1 MRVPADRIRLV
12 LNHSTKH
19 SMDIE
24 NASALLGRRPDFVIP
39 HSENLD
45 AAVNSRRPLV
55 TSDATDPI
63 VTDLRNLANA
73 IVLALPHR

>member
-1 MRVPADRIRLV
+1 M
-12 LNHSTKH
+12 
-19 SMDIE
+19 
-24 NASALLGRRPDFVIP
+24 LGRRPDFVIP

-55 TSDATDPI
+55 TCNPADPI

-73 IVLALPHR
+73 IVLALPH